1 MQLALHHTYR
11 RIQTLRTHRI
21 TALPVAILMPHSS
34 CNCRCVM
41 CDIWKGN
48 ARKNQLTENDIA
60 DLLRSFRKLGTR
72 QVVMSGGEALLNEH
86 FFRFC
91 GMLRAAGIKIT
102 LLSTGLLLKKY
113 AEEIVANIADVIV
126 SLDGDE
132 QTHDAIRN
140 IEGAYA
146 RMKEGVQHLKK
157 LKPSL
162 PVSGRSVIQRLN
174 FRNWPLIIGSAKEIG
189 LNSISF
195 LPADVSSEAFNR
207 DRPWDEGHVSAVAIQ
222 EEELPELKEVISSL
236 IRDHAREFQKHFIA
250 ESPSKIAGI
259 YTHYA
264 AIHGLCDFPS
274 RKCNAPW
281 VSVVVEADGNV
292 KPCFF
297 HNTIGNIRGEGLE
310 SIINGDHGLSF
321 RKSLNMEK
329 DPVCTRCVCSL
340 NLPFHQNPGR

>member
-1 MQLALHHTYR
+1 MQLALQHTYR

-48 ARKNQLTENDIA
+48 ARKNQLTEHDIK
-60 DLLRSFRKLGTR
+60 DLIFSFKKLGTH
-72 QVVMSGGEALLNEH
+72 QVVMSGGEALLNEN

-91 GMLRAAGIKIT
+91 KLLKAADIQIT
-102 LLSTGLLLKKY
+102 LLSTGLLLKKH
-113 AEEIVANIADVIV
+113 AKDIVENIKDVIV

-146 RMKEGVQHLKK
+146 RMKEGVEELRK
-157 LKPSL
+157 LNPSI

-174 FRNWPLIIGSAKEIG
+174 FRSWPLIIEAAKEIG

-207 DRPWDEGHVSAVAIQ
+207 KQPWNSIHVSAVAIQ
-222 EEELPELKEVISSL
+222 EDELAELDKVISLL
-236 IRDHAREFQKHFIA
+236 IKDHAEDFQNHFIA
-250 ESPSKIAGI
+250 ESPAKLVQI
-259 YTHYA
+259 YTYYSA
-264 AIHGLCDFPS
+264 LHGRCNFPV

-281 VSVVVEADGNV
+281 VSVVVEADGKV

-297 HNTIGNIRGEGLE
+297 HNTIGNIRENNIEEIL
-310 SIINGDHGLSF
+310 NGDEGLSF
-321 RKSLNMEK
+321 RRSLDMEK
-329 DPVCTRCVCSL
+329 DPVCKRCVCSL
-340 NLPFHQNPGR
+340 NLAFHQNPGR

>member
-1 MQLALHHTYR
+1 MQLALQHTYR
-11 RIQTLRTHRI
+11 RLQTLRTHRI

-48 ARKNQLTENDIA
+48 ARKNQLTEDDIA
-60 DLLRSFRKLGTR
+60 GLLLSFKKLGTR

-91 GMLRAAGIKIT
+91 SLLSAQGIKIT

-113 AEEIVANIADVIV
+113 AGEIVANIADVIV

-162 PVSGRSVIQRLN
+162 PVSGRSVIQRMN
-174 FRNWPLIIGSAKEIG
+174 FRNWPLIVESAKEIG

-207 DRPWDEGHVSAVAIQ
+207 EQPWDAGHVSAVAIQ
-222 EEELPELKEVISSL
+222 EEELPELYEVIAGL
-236 IRDHAREFQKHFIA
+236 VKDHAMDFQNHFIA
-250 ESPSKIAGI
+250 ESPSKLSQV

-274 RKCNAPW
+274 HKCNAPW

-297 HNTIGNIRGEGLE
+297 HNSIGNIRGERMETILNGEAGLA
-310 SIINGDHGLSF
+310 F
-321 RKSLNMEK
+321 RRSLNMEK

>member
-1 MQLALHHTYR
+1 MQLALQHTFR

-48 ARKNQLTENDIA
+48 ARKNQLTEYDII
-60 DLLRSFRKLGTR
+60 DLIRSFKKLGTR
-72 QVVMSGGEALLNEH
+72 QVVMSGGEALLNEN
-86 FFRFC
+86 FFQFC
-91 GMLRAAGIKIT
+91 ALLRAAGIKIT
-102 LLSTGLLLKKY
+102 LLSTGLLLKKH
-113 AEEIVANIADVIV
+113 AVDIVENIEDVIV

-140 IEGAYA
+140 IEGAYE
-146 RMKEGVQHLKK
+146 RMREGVEALRK
-157 LKPSL
+157 LKPL
-162 PVSGRSVIQRLN
+162 MIVSGRSVIQRLN
-174 FRNWPLIIGSAKEIG
+174 FRSWHLIVDSAKEIG

-207 DRPWDEGHVSAVAIQ
+207 DQPWDALHVSAVAIQ
-222 EEELPELKEVISSL
+222 EEELAELNGIIKSLVKEYSV
-236 IRDHAREFQKHFIA
+236 DFQNHFIA
-250 ESPSKIAGI
+250 ESPAKLIQI
-259 YTHYA
+259 YTYYA
-264 AIHGLCDFPS
+264 AIHGLCDFPV

-297 HNTIGNIRGEGLE
+297 HHTIGNIRKNNMERILNSDEGLR
-310 SIINGDHGLSF
+310 F
-321 RKSLNMEK
+321 RRSLDIEK

>member
-1 MQLALHHTYR
+1 MQLALQHTYR
-11 RIQTLRTHRI
+11 RIQTLRTHKI

-48 ARKNQLTENDIA
+48 ARKNQLTENDIE
-60 DLLRSFRKLGTR
+60 DLILSFRKLGTH
-72 QVVMSGGEALLNEH
+72 QVVMSGGEALLNEN

-91 GMLRAAGIKIT
+91 RLLRAAGIKIT
-102 LLSTGLLLKKY
+102 LLSTGLLLKKH
-113 AEEIVANIADVIV
+113 AEQIVENIEDVIV

-140 IEGAYA
+140 IEGAYT
-146 RMKEGVQHLKK
+146 RMKEGVEYLKK
-157 LKPSL
+157 LKPAIG
-162 PVSGRSVIQRLN
+162 VSGRSVIQKLN
-174 FRNWPLIIGSAKEIG
+174 YRNWPLIIDSAKEIG

-207 DRPWDEGHVSAVAIQ
+207 EQSWDASHTSAVAIQ
-222 EEELPELKEVISSL
+222 EEELPELYEVISSL
-236 IRDHAREFQKHFIA
+236 ITDYAADFQNRFIA
-250 ESPSKIAGI
+250 ESPGKLVQI

-264 AIHGLCDFPS
+264 AMHGLCDFPS

-281 VSVVVEADGNV
+281 VSVVVEADGTV
-292 KPCFF
+292 RPCFF
-297 HNTIGNIRGEGLE
+297 HKSIGNMREKDIEEILNGE
-310 SIINGDHGLSF
+310 SGLSF
-321 RKSLNMEK
+321 RRSLDMKK
-329 DPVCTRCVCSL
+329 DAMCKRCVCSL